1 MRNATA
7 NRLREISTE
16 MKMLRSKAENNGGK
30 LSKEEE
36 DLLGRLTDDHEELVV
51 SMIFNLY

>member
-51 SMIFNLY
+51 SMISNLY

>member
-16 MKMLRSKAENNGGK
+16 MKLLRNKAERNGGR
-30 LSKEEE
+30 LTKEEA
-36 DLLGRLTDDHEELVV
+36 DLLSQLTDDHDELVI
-51 SMIFNLY
+51 SMIFHMY